1 MSKGQAT
8 TQPPPICLTQFTRT
22 QETGLSGDHPKSI
35 SVITIA
41 KIEYPKI
48 ITRHSLNVSSNF

>member
-8 TQPPPICLTQFTRT
+8 TQPPPICLQLPRT
-22 QETGLSGDHPKSI
+22 QETRMCGDHPKSI

-48 ITRHSLNVSSNF
+48 MTRHSLNVSSNF